1 LLKVLYQLEWQK
13 ARRSPSIRAYW
24 IWVTALR

>member
-1 LLKVLYQLEWQK
+1 LLKVLYPLEWQK
-13 ARRSPSIRAYW
+13 ARGSPSIRADW